1 MIFDEE
7 HLQKIEA
14 QRDENPELAGL
25 LAQRERLLKDHP
37 QLRKLQDE
45 IDRLLGSTIDPAVR
59 LEILF
64 MLMTDKLHEL
74 KGAFAELAKQVDK
87 IRVSE
92 RVHHRMLV

>member
-7 HLQKIEA
+7 HLHRIEA

-25 LAQRERLLKDHP
+25 LAQKEKLLKDHP

-64 MLMTDKLHEL
+64 MLMTDKLNEL

-87 IRVSE
+87 VRISE
-92 RVHHRMLV
+92 RIHKQMLV